1 MARIDDLTREFM
13 NKVSGIQEK
22 KEPESHEDALSL
34 KPIRSLKQVVQ
45 GVENP
50 RQMMGKLLVRA
61 ATREMFDK
69 EGSLNVFSLYRFL
82 NDHYSRQ
89 WWDWEPETIWSE
101 LQRDHFSEG
110 TPEEIKDMA
119 MALQVTL
126 NSHSP
131 FEHWHIFENI
141 AHAFSSNP
149 VSFAILQPVEPD
161 EAALAMQVLSR
172 IRPEEKYD
180 REVLMYIAVALKAAG
195 MVLAP
200 QDLFPGV
207 QTYLD
212 EITFEHDLRDK
223 VKGIWDKKDK
233 VPSVTDAEEIQIA
246 RLNEV
251 HEYVA
256 KGLRNA

>member
-13 NKVSGIQEK
+13 NKVAGTQET
-22 KEPESHEDALSL
+22 KEPESPESLSL
-34 KPIRSLKQVVQ
+34 KPIRLLKQVVR
-45 GVENP
+45 GSANP
-50 RQMMGKLLVRA
+50 QQAFGKLLVRA
-61 ATREMFDK
+61 ATHELLDK

-82 NDHYSRQ
+82 NDHYGRR
-89 WWDWEPETIWSE
+89 WWDWEPETIWAE

-110 TPEEIKDMA
+110 TPEEIRDMT

-126 NSHSP
+126 NSHAP
-131 FEHWHIFENI
+131 FEHWHIFEKI
-141 AHAFSSNP
+141 AHAFSANP
-149 VSFAILQPVEPD
+149 VSFSILQPLEPD
-161 EAALAMQVLSR
+161 EAALAMQALSR

-180 REVLMYIAVALKAAG
+180 REVLMYIAVCVKSAG

-200 QDLFPGV
+200 EELFPGV

-223 VKGIWDKKDK
+223 VKTIWEKKDK
-233 VPSVTDAEEIQIA
+233 TPSVTDAEEIQIE
-246 RLNEV
+246 RLKEV

-256 KGLRNA
+256 KGLMNA

>member
-13 NKVSGIQEK
+13 NKVAGTQE
-22 KEPESHEDALSL
+22 KEPEAPETLSL
-34 KPIRSLKQVVQ
+34 KPMRVLKQVVQ
-45 GVENP
+45 GSQNP
-50 RQMMGKLLVRA
+50 HQAFGKLLIRA
-61 ATREMFDK
+61 ATREVLDK

-89 WWDWEPETIWSE
+89 WWDWEPETIWAE

-110 TPEEIKDMA
+110 TPEEIKDMT

-131 FEHWHIFENI
+131 FEHWHVFENI

-149 VSFAILQPVEPD
+149 VSFAVLQPSEPD
-161 EAALAMQVLSR
+161 EIALAMQVLSR
-172 IRPEEKYD
+172 IRPEEKFD
-180 REVLMYIAVALKAAG
+180 REVLMYIAVCAKSAG
-195 MVLAP
+195 MVWLP

-212 EITFEHDLRDK
+212 EITFEHEFRDK
-223 VKGIWDKKDK
+223 ISQLWEKKAAGE
-233 VPSVTDAEEIQIA
+233 TDAEQIQIA
-246 RLNEV
+246 RLKEV